1 MRSKLDASHH
11 RWGANAKPWIARRR
25 GARGAPGQLPE
36 PVRGWRVPAA
46 HYVKEQTGGNLGLQP
61 GWGPELGWG
70 RKQQL
75 KTQQP
80 EKLP

>member
-11 RWGANAKPWIARRR
+11 RWGANAKPWTGLSRVVID
-25 GARGAPGQLPE
+25 APDQLPE

-46 HYVKEQTGGNLGLQP
+46 HYVKEQTGGSRGLQP
-61 GWGPELGWG
+61 GWGLELGWG

-75 KTQQP
+75 ETQQP